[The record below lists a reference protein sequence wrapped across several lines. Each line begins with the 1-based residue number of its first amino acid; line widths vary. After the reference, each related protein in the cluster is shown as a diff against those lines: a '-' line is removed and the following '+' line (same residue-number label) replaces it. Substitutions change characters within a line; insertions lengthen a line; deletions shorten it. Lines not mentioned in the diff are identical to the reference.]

1 MLTTPWVILTALAV
15 HSCKA
20 HSQAQTPLKSDEEF
34 KTWAQKYGTQFD
46 MAFSG
51 PLAFAHLP
59 YLKCL
64 DTENESQLFDI
75 AILGMPFDSA
85 VSYRPGARFGPHGIR
100 SGSRRISPR
109 RGYTT
114 AWGYNPY
121 MHGDIIVKD
130 CGDVPIVP
138 FDMQYAMDQIQ
149 TAYST
154 LIQRD
159 VSTQGS
165 SQALSNQ
172 EISKDRRAHPRII
185 TLGGDH
191 AIVLPILRSLH
202 AVYGEIAVIHFDS
215 HLDTWPVLGYY
226 GISDA
231 SVITHGTMFWTA
243 MTEGLISKGNSIHAG
258 IRCKMTGFEDIQH
271 DESVGFSIITTDDID
286 RLGADGIAE
295 AIKKRVGNKPVY
307 LRQAAG
313 LDLRIVVNPKSRTF
327 SDPALAPATGT
338 PEPGGWTTREVKR
351 MLRGLVG
358 LNLVGADVVEVAPAY
373 DTNAETTSLV
383 AADIVHEMLSIMI
396 GKVPSNS
403 TRADKKATSARSEL

>member
-1 MLTTPWVILTALAV
+1 MLAALLLAFTALAT
-15 HSCKA
+15 HSCQA
-20 HSQAQTPLKSDEEF
+20 HSQAQAPLKSDGEF

-51 PLAFAHLP
+51 PLSFAHLP

-64 DTENESQLFDI
+64 DTENESQRFDI

-85 VSYRPGARFGPHGIR
+85 VSYRPGARFGPYGIR
-100 SGSRRISPR
+100 SGSRRISPE

-121 MHGDIIVKD
+121 TQDTIVKD

-138 FDMQYAMDQIQ
+138 FDMHHAMDQIQ

-154 LIQRD
+154 LIQRN
-159 VSTQGS
+159 VATQGS
-165 SQALSNQ
+165 PQSLLNQ
-172 EISKDRRAHPRII
+172 RLSKDGKAHPRII

-191 AIVLPILRSLH
+191 AVVLPILRSLYE
-202 AVYGEIAVIHFDS
+202 VYGEIAVVHFDS

-226 GISDA
+226 GISDP

-243 MTEGLISKGNSIHAG
+243 MTEGLIAKGNSIHAG

-271 DESVGFSIITTDDID
+271 DENVGFSMITTDDID
-286 RLGADGIAE
+286 QLGADGIAE
-295 AIKKRVGNKPVY
+295 AIKKHVGDKPVY
-307 LRQAAG
+307 LS
-313 LDLRIVVNPKSRTF
+313 LDIDVI
-327 SDPALAPATGT
+327 DPALAPATGT

-383 AADIVHEMLSIMI
+383 AADLVHEMLSIMTAEE
-396 GKVPSNS
+396 PSDT
-403 TRADKKATSARSEL
+403 TRTDERAPSARTEL

>member
-1 MLTTPWVILTALAV
+1 MLVVPLVAFTALAA
-15 HSCKA
+15 HSCIA

-34 KTWAQKYGTQFD
+34 KTWAQKYGNQFD

-85 VSYRPGARFGPHGIR
+85 VSYRPGARFGPYGIR

-121 MHGDIIVKD
+121 MQNTVVKD

-138 FDMQYAMDQIQ
+138 FDVHYAMDQIQ

-154 LIQRD
+154 LIQRP
-159 VSTQGS
+159 VATQGS
-165 SQALSNQ
+165 PQSLLSQQL
-172 EISKDRRAHPRII
+172 SKDGKAHPRII

-191 AIVLPILRSLH
+191 SVVLPILRSLH
-202 AVYGEIAVIHFDS
+202 EVYGEIAVVHFDS

-231 SVITHGTMFWTA
+231 SVVTHGTMFWTA
-243 MTEGLISKGNSIHAG
+243 MTEGLIAKGNSIHAG

-271 DESVGFSIITTDDID
+271 DESVGFSMITTDDID
-286 RLGADGIAE
+286 QLGADGIAE
-295 AIKKRVGNKPVY
+295 AIKKHVGDKPV
-307 LRQAAG
+307 
-313 LDLRIVVNPKSRTF
+313 LDIDVI
-327 SDPALAPATGT
+327 DPALAPATGT

-383 AADIVHEMLSIMI
+383 AADVVHEMLSIMTA
-396 GKVPSNS
+396 KEPSNIR
-403 TRADKKATSARSEL
+403 RADEKAPSARTEL